1 VGAGVPQL
9 RRPYESPPTQSLRS
23 FWRLPLLRL
32 TPGPIQGQVHSRFRN
47 LALVLLAAP
56 PLSAQVSV
64 LMYQYDTSRDGAN
77 LSESVLTKANVTAN
91 QSGKLFEYQAD
102 GYIYGQP
109 LYLSI
114 G

>member
-1 VGAGVPQL
+1 
-9 RRPYESPPTQSLRS
+9 
-23 FWRLPLLRL
+23 
-32 TPGPIQGQVHSRFRN
+32 
-47 LALVLLAAP
+47 
-56 PLSAQVSV
+56 
-64 LMYQYDTSRDGAN
+64 MYQYDTSRDGAN

-114 G
+114 R